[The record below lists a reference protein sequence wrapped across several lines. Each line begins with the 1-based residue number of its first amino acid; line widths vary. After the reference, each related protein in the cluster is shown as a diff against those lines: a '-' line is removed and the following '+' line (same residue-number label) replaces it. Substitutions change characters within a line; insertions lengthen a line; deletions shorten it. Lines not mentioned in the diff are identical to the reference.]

1 MSTKNTKPFRTAK
14 TTKNALPASRPSTA
28 QSSKPDA
35 SPDTE
40 EAELVRITD
49 LTGVAWVY
57 LPEALRGLIGDAA
70 YQMQVAALECSS
82 VTVIGHHPGDVVYVH
97 LPVMVANAQRPA
109 TSTGQAA
116 PPAAPQEPEL

>member
-1 MSTKNTKPFRTAK
+1 MSTKNIKSSKSARNTV
-14 TTKNALPASRPSTA
+14 PAS
-28 QSSKPDA
+28 KPPIA
-35 SPDTE
+35 KSRKSNVSPDTE

-57 LPEALRGLIGDAA
+57 LPEPLRGLIGEAA

-82 VTVIGHHPGDVVYVH
+82 VTVIGRHPGDVVYVH

>member
-1 MSTKNTKPFRTAK
+1 MSSKTTNPSRTAK
-14 TTKNALPASRPSTA
+14 TTKNAEPANTHSTA
-28 QSSKPDA
+28 KSGKSDT
-35 SPDTE
+35 SPDPE

-57 LPEALRGLIGDAA
+57 LPEPLRGLIGEAA

-82 VTVIGHHPGDVVYVH
+82 VTVIGRHPGDVVYVH
-97 LPVMVANAQRPA
+97 LPVMVANAQRPP
-109 TSTGQAA
+109 TSAGQAA

>member
-1 MSTKNTKPFRTAK
+1 MSTKNTQPYK
-14 TTKNALPASRPSTA
+14 TTKNAVAANKPSTA
-28 QSSKPDA
+28 KSGKSDT

-57 LPEALRGLIGDAA
+57 LPEALRGLIGEAA

-82 VTVIGHHPGDVVYVH
+82 VTVIGRHPGDVVYVH